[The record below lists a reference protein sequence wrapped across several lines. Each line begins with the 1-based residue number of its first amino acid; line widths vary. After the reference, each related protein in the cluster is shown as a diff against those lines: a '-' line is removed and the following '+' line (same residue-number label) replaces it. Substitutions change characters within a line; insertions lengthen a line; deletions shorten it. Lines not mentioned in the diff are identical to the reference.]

1 MSKQKTIW
9 QIYGERGGRPRK
21 YATEKAFQNAVNDYF
36 DFLLEYDQKPTITG
50 LTLYLGFCDR
60 KSFYEYEKSVGFT
73 HTVKRARTM
82 VEHHYEQL
90 IQGHNNAGAIFA
102 LKNMGWVDKTE
113 VEQTI
118 TEQKQVFKIGDQ
130 IISFD

>member
-1 MSKQKTIW
+1 MEKQKTIW

-21 YATEKAFQNAVNDYF
+21 YATEKAWNKAVNEYF

-50 LTLYLGFCDR
+50 LILFLGFCDR
-60 KSFYEYEKSVGFT
+60 KSFYEYEKTSPFI
-73 HTVKRARTM
+73 HAVKKARLM
-82 VEHHYEQL
+82 IEHHYEQL
-90 IQGHNNAGAIFA
+90 IQTHSNTGAIFA

-118 TEQKQVFKIGDQ
+118 TENKQVFQIGDQ
-130 IISFD
+130 TIEFD